1 MYKFV
6 CAKYFE
12 NDTTS
17 TGSVLTIMRKKYEA
31 MDRLQDLID
40 EKVRPMRQ
48 WYEDDNTD
56 DSDVVENRM
65 SRSKSRMA
73 KRLRARDRIER
84 LKEMK
89 KLDAEY
95 TMDYL

>member
-1 MYKFV
+1 
-6 CAKYFE
+6 
-12 NDTTS
+12 
-17 TGSVLTIMRKKYEA
+17 MRKKYEA

>member
-1 MYKFV
+1 
-6 CAKYFE
+6 
-12 NDTTS
+12 
-17 TGSVLTIMRKKYEA
+17 MRKKYEA

-95 TMDYL
+95 TMDYF